1 MLLLLRLVQNEML
14 KILRRRRF
22 LVVML
27 ILLSI
32 LSIVTYSQYRQ
43 LKESQN
49 RNWRAEIQQRVASY
63 QNTLRRGRVNE
74 SWSRSIKAEV
84 NRLQFYLDHDIQPDR
99 PTSPIFVRT
108 FANVAGFLLLPLL
121 VGVLGSDI
129 VSAENSEGT
138 DKLLL
143 TRPVRRWK
151 VLTAK
156 LITLWI
162 FATLTLAGG
171 ALIAYLISAPV
182 LPRGGWGAPTFTGF
196 QLVRGAVKL
205 DAVRQLPLWKD
216 TLIAY
221 GLEWFA
227 LMSVASI
234 ALMLSVLF
242 KSSAA
247 AIGTMLASLIG
258 GTILT
263 RVSPDWT
270 AGKYLFVSALP
281 LADYYTGQP
290 PPYDD
295 MSMTFCILLL
305 LGWAIGATIVAYTI
319 FIRRDVF
326 G

>member
-1 MLLLLRLVQNEML
+1 MFPLIENETL

-22 LVVML
+22 TVVMV
-27 ILLSI
+27 ILFAI
-32 LSIVTYSQYRQ
+32 LAVVTSSQYQRLINQ
-43 LKESQN
+43 RN
-49 RNWRAEIQQRVASY
+49 RNWRAEIQQRVANY
-63 QNTLRRGRVNE
+63 QNALRRGRVNE
-74 SWSRSIKAEV
+74 TFARSLRAEM
-84 NRLQFYLDHDIQPDR
+84 NRLQFYLDHDIEPNK
-99 PTSPIFVRT
+99 PTAPIFVRT

-129 VSAENSEGT
+129 VSAESAEGT

-151 VLTAK
+151 ILTAK
-156 LITLWI
+156 LITLWM
-162 FATLTLAGG
+162 FATLTLLVG
-171 ALIAYLISAPV
+171 ALLAYSIAAPF

-196 QLVRGAVKL
+196 SIERGALRV

-221 GLEWFA
+221 GLEWYA
-227 LMSVASI
+227 LLTVASI
-234 ALMLSVLF
+234 ALLLSVLF
-242 KSSAA
+242 RSSAA

-281 LADYYTGQP
+281 LADYYTGEP
-290 PPYDD
+290 PPYDG
-295 MSMTFCILLL
+295 MSMMFCLCLLAP
-305 LGWAIGATIVAYTI
+305 WAIGATIVPYAI
-319 FIRRDVF
+319 FTRRDVF

>member
-1 MLLLLRLVQNEML
+1 
-14 KILRRRRF
+14 
-22 LVVML
+22 
-27 ILLSI
+27 
-32 LSIVTYSQYRQ
+32 
-43 LKESQN
+43 
-49 RNWRAEIQQRVASY
+49 
-63 QNTLRRGRVNE
+63 
-74 SWSRSIKAEV
+74 
-84 NRLQFYLDHDIQPDR
+84 
-99 PTSPIFVRT
+99 
-108 FANVAGFLLLPLL
+108 
-121 VGVLGSDI
+121 
-129 VSAENSEGT
+129 VSAENAEGT

-151 VLTAK
+151 ILTSK

-162 FATLTLAGG
+162 FATLTLLCG
-171 ALIAYLISAPV
+171 ALLAYSVSAPV
-182 LPRGGWGAPTFTGF
+182 LPRAGWTAPTFTGF
-196 QLVRGAVKL
+196 QVTRGAFSF

-227 LMSVASI
+227 LLCVASI
-234 ALMLSVLF
+234 SLMLSVLF

-247 AIGTMLASLIG
+247 SIGTMLASLIG

-290 PPYDD
+290 PPYEE
-295 MSMTFCILLL
+295 MTMMFCIALLAV
-305 LGWAIGATIVAYTI
+305 WAVGAMAVSYAI
-319 FIRRDVF
+319 FTRRDVF

>member
-1 MLLLLRLVQNEML
+1 CMFAELVQNETL
-14 KILRRRRF
+14 KIIRRKRF
-22 LVVML
+22 AVVMG
-27 ILLSI
+27 ILFAI
-32 LSIVTYSQYRQ
+32 LAVVTYAQYRQ
-43 LKESQN
+43 LRFRAQ
-49 RNWRAEIQQRVASY
+49 RNGRAEVQQRVARY
-63 QNTLRRGRVNE
+63 QEALRRGRINE
-74 SWSRSIKAEV
+74 TWSRSLRAEI
-84 NRLQFYLDHDIQPDR
+84 NRLQFYLDHDIEPDR
-99 PTSPIFVRT
+99 PTAPLFVRN

-121 VGVLGSDI
+121 IAILGSDI
-129 VSAENSEGT
+129 VSAENAEGT

-151 VLTAK
+151 ILTSK
-156 LITLWI
+156 LATLWI
-162 FATLTLAGG
+162 FATLTLLCG
-171 ALIAYLISAPV
+171 ALLSYSVSAPV
-182 LPRGGWGAPTFTGF
+182 LPRTGWTAPTFTGF
-196 QLVRGAVKL
+196 QVTRGAFSF

-227 LMSVASI
+227 LLCVASI
-234 ALMLSVLF
+234 SLMLSVLF

-247 AIGTMLASLIG
+247 SIGTMLASLIG

-290 PPYDD
+290 PPYEE
-295 MSMTFCILLL
+295 MTMLFCIAL
-305 LGWAIGATIVAYTI
+305 LGAWAIGAMAVSYVV
-319 FIRRDVF
+319 FVRRDVF

>member
-1 MLLLLRLVQNEML
+1 MLNLIENETL
-14 KILRRRRF
+14 KVLRRKRF
-22 LVVML
+22 TVVVA
-27 ILLSI
+27 ILFAIIAL
-32 LSIVTYSQYRQ
+32 VTYSQHER
-43 LKESQN
+43 LLRDRN
-49 RNWRAEIQQRVASY
+49 RNWRAEIQQRIANY
-63 QNTLRRGRVNE
+63 ENALRRGRGNE
-74 SWSRSIKAEV
+74 TWTRSLHAEIS
-84 NRLQFYLDHDIQPDR
+84 RLQFYLDHDIEPDK
-99 PTSPIFVRT
+99 PTAPIFLRT

-129 VSAENSEGT
+129 VSAESAEGT

-151 VLTAK
+151 ILTAK

-162 FATLTLAGG
+162 FATLTLFIG
-171 ALIAYLISAPV
+171 AVLSYVVSAPF
-182 LPRGGWGAPTFTGF
+182 LPTGGWGAPTFTGF
-196 QLVRGAVKL
+196 TIARGAVNI

-216 TLIAY
+216 ALIAY
-221 GLEWFA
+221 GLEWYA
-227 LMSVASI
+227 LLTVASI
-234 ALMLSVLF
+234 ALLLSVLF
-242 KSSAA
+242 RSSAA

-281 LADYYTGQP
+281 LADYYTGAP
-290 PPYDD
+290 PPYDG
-295 MSMTFCILLL
+295 MSMAFCIAL
-305 LGWAIGATIVAYTI
+305 LGAWAAGAMLVAYAI

>member
-1 MLLLLRLVQNEML
+1 VLNLIENETL
-14 KILRRRRF
+14 KVLRRKRF
-22 LVVML
+22 TVVVV
-27 ILLSI
+27 ILFAI
-32 LSIVTYSQYRQ
+32 AAVVTYSQHDR
-43 LKESQN
+43 LLRERN
-49 RNWRAEIQQRVASY
+49 RNWRAEIQQRIARI
-63 QNTLRRGRVNE
+63 QNTLRSGRVND
-74 SWSRSIKAEV
+74 SWARGLRAETS
-84 NRLQFYLDHDIQPDR
+84 RLQFYLDHDIEPDK
-99 PTSPIFVRT
+99 PTAPLFVRT

-129 VSAENSEGT
+129 VSAENAEGT

-151 VLTAK
+151 ILTAK
-156 LITLWI
+156 LVTLWM
-162 FATLTLAGG
+162 FATLTLLSG
-171 ALIAYLISAPV
+171 ASLAYLVGAPF
-182 LPRGGWGAPTFTGF
+182 LPRGGWRAPTFAGF
-196 QLVRGAVKL
+196 STARGAVNV

-221 GLEWFA
+221 GLSWYA
-227 LMSVASI
+227 LLAVASI
-234 ALMLSVLF
+234 ALLLSVLF
-242 KSSAA
+242 RSSAA

-281 LADYYTGQP
+281 LADYYTGAP
-290 PPYDD
+290 PPYEG
-295 MSMTFCILLL
+295 MSMAFCIGLLAA
-305 LGWAIGATIVAYTI
+305 WAAGATIIAYAI

>member
-1 MLLLLRLVQNEML
+1 MLPLIENETL
-14 KILRRRRF
+14 KLLRRRRF
-22 LVVML
+22 TVVVA
-27 ILLSI
+27 ILFSI
-32 LSIVTYSQYRQ
+32 LAIVTYSQYQRLINQ
-43 LKESQN
+43 RN
-49 RNWRAEIQQRVASY
+49 RNWRAEVQERVARY
-63 QNTLRRGRVNE
+63 QNALRRGRANE
-74 SWSRSIKAEV
+74 TWQRSMRAEI
-84 NRLQFYLDHDIQPDR
+84 NRLQFYLDHDIEPDK
-99 PTSPIFVRT
+99 PTAPLFVRT

-129 VSAENSEGT
+129 VSAESSEGT

-151 VLTAK
+151 ILTAK
-156 LITLWI
+156 LITLWM
-162 FATLTLAGG
+162 FATLTLFAG
-171 ALIAYLISAPV
+171 AVMAYLVAAPF

-196 QLVRGAVKL
+196 SIARGAFRV

-221 GLEWFA
+221 GLEWYA
-227 LMSVASI
+227 LIAVASI
-234 ALMLSVLF
+234 ALLLSVIF
-242 KSSAA
+242 RSSAA

-281 LADYYTGQP
+281 LADYYTGEP
-290 PPYDD
+290 PPYEG
-295 MSMTFCILLL
+295 MSMMFCLGL
-305 LGWAIGATIVAYTI
+305 LGVWALAAMIISYAI
-319 FIRRDVF
+319 FTRRDVF